1 MNAPLLP
8 KSHEGCNPFFLEL
21 AEIYGTAG
29 LATIWITGSGK
40 RKRNSS
46 PR

>member
-1 MNAPLLP
+1 MNPPLLQ
-8 KSHEGCNPFFLEL
+8 KSLEGCNPFFLEL
-21 AEIYGTAG
+21 AEIYGPAG

-40 RKRNSS
+40 RKRSSS